1 MFGLWKF
8 TYYKIEYRNFVL
20 PLEQVF
26 MVLKMIEI
34 FSVYLKVTA
43 TYIKHTN
50 ELYNGS
56 RNNHVISQGSVIVI
70 CYIAAGNF
78 Q

>member
-1 MFGLWKF
+1 
-8 TYYKIEYRNFVL
+8 
-20 PLEQVF
+20 

-34 FSVYLKVTA
+34 FSVYLKVTV

>member
-1 MFGLWKF
+1 MDSFKPCLVWKF

-26 MVLKMIEI
+26 IVLKMIEI
-34 FSVYLKVTA
+34 FSVYLKVTV

-50 ELYNGS
+50 EL
-56 RNNHVISQGSVIVI
+56 
-70 CYIAAGNF
+70 
-78 Q
+78 